1 MTAKTMERVVG
12 RLLQTGVLLSASVV
26 IAGGVWLLS
35 RSGNTVVDFRQFRA
49 EPRELRS
56 VGALLNTAPH
66 PKPEAVIQFGLML
79 LIATPVARVIFSM
92 VAFALQRDRAYVII
106 TMIVLAVLAYS
117 LVVPHG

>member
-1 MTAKTMERVVG
+1 MTAKTMERIVG
-12 RLLQTGVLLSASVV
+12 RLLQTGVLLSAAVV
-26 IAGGVWLLS
+26 IAGGVWLMS
-35 RSGNTVVDFRQFRA
+35 RSGSAVVDFRQFRA

-56 VGALLNTAPH
+56 VSALLKTASRPE
-66 PKPEAVIQFGLML
+66 PEAVIQFGLML